1 MFLVH
6 PTSIAAVD
14 GSTVEFTCTANNTD
28 TIVYRVNNTVAS
40 NTDIMNKGFSE
51 LNAEELDTLV
61 TRRNLSV
68 TVSSLYNNTEIL
80 CRAIGSP
87 MNIDSNTATLTVQGN
102 THAHDNQQ
110 SLLSLISG
118 PLSSVDGLSYS
129 FIDSSTINISWSP
142 PFTLPGT
149 HITGYNISVTTSNG
163 TTTDYYTSNSYYVLL
178 LTDITDS
185 PCDQITITVSGY
197 NGLNG
202 EDESISGIYLP
213 SGMYD
218 AIIVFHYSF
227 TYPHSSW
234 CQCVYTS

>member
-80 CRAIGSP
+80 CRAIGDSIV
-87 MNIDSNTATLTVQGN
+87 NSNTATLTVQGN
-102 THAHDNQQ
+102 THAIHDN
-110 SLLSLISG
+110 
-118 PLSSVDGLSYS
+118 
-129 FIDSSTINISWSP
+129 
-142 PFTLPGT
+142 
-149 HITGYNISVTTSNG
+149 
-163 TTTDYYTSNSYYVLL
+163 
-178 LTDITDS
+178 
-185 PCDQITITVSGY
+185 
-197 NGLNG
+197 
-202 EDESISGIYLP
+202 
-213 SGMYD
+213 
-218 AIIVFHYSF
+218 
-227 TYPHSSW
+227 
-234 CQCVYTS
+234 